1 MLGIITAVTAER
13 DAVLARMQDVA
24 KSTIFGIDF
33 FQGKI
38 GKTACVMAMAG
49 IGKVNAARCT
59 QLMIDRFSPERV
71 INMGSAGGLHP
82 ELTIGDVVISTAC
95 VQYDLDLTAF
105 GLPKGAVDEGE
116 DGFVKA
122 DAGFAELCEKVME
135 NSIDGEYKVV
145 LGPIATGDQFND
157 SPVTK
162 AQLYKEFGAYCNE
175 MEGAAIAQ
183 VCAAC
188 AVPFVVIRSISDNSD
203 QDTLMNY
210 EKFKELAAERCVH
223 FLLNLVNAL
232 EEKVMGNAKG

>member
-1 MLGIITAVTAER
+1 MFGIITAVTAER
-13 DAVLARMQDVA
+13 DAVLQKMEGVN
-24 KSTIFGIDF
+24 KSTIFGIEF

-38 GKTACVMAMAG
+38 KDTVCIMAMAG

-59 QLMIDRFSPERV
+59 QLMIDRFSPERIV
-71 INMGSAGGLHP
+71 NMGSAGGLHP
-82 ELTIGDVVISTAC
+82 DLTIGDVVISTAC

-122 DAGFAELCEKVME
+122 DTVFAKLCEEVME
-135 NSIDGEYKVV
+135 NSIDGGFKVM

-157 SPVTK
+157 SPAVK
-162 AQLYKEFGAYCNE
+162 AQLFKEFGAYCNE

-188 AVPFVVIRSISDNSD
+188 RVPFVVIRSISDNSD
-203 QDTLMNY
+203 EDTLMNY
-210 EKFKELAAERCVH
+210 NKFKELAAERCVH
-223 FLLNLVNAL
+223 FLLNLVDVL
-232 EEKVMGNAKG
+232 EKKA